1 MLHEILQKDVNFFSE
16 ERKFVAFFLKLI
28 LVKFCFIYFFLMENQ
43 SLERASFWTPNPA
56 QTRNLLL
63 KPYLGLKAK
72 FTEWVKI
79 CANAGICCI
88 AE

>member
-43 SLERASFWTPNPA
+43 SLERASF
-56 QTRNLLL
+56 
-63 KPYLGLKAK
+63 
-72 FTEWVKI
+72 
-79 CANAGICCI
+79 
-88 AE
+88 